1 MDKLSGYK
9 ELSIKDLVGILAGL
23 ICELEGI
30 TESEAL
36 SLARDIAKRA
46 LISEIE
52 WVDILLDK

>member
-36 SLARDIAKRA
+36 SFARDIAKRA

-52 WVDILLDK
+52 WVDNLLDK